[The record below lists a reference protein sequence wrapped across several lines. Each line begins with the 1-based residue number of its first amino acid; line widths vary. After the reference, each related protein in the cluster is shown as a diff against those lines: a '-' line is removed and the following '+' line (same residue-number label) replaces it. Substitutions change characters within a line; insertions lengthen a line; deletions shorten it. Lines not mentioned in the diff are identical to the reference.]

1 MENNP
6 VTENDC
12 PNIYVGAATAM
23 NDLNIPAEAFPKM
36 VACLER
42 LKNGFNGQATFIDI
56 IHDRTDSRV
65 TMTRRMPWKEGNYG
79 FKVEYQDNNVFID
92 IMKEE
97 DEEE

>member
-23 NDLNIPAEAFPKM
+23 NDISIPAGAFVQM
-36 VACLER
+36 VICLEQ
-42 LKNGFNGQATFIDI
+42 LKHGFNGQTTSIDI
-56 IHDRTDSRV
+56 IEGREDKRIKI
-65 TMTRRMPWKEGNYG
+65 TRRMPWKEGNYG
-79 FKVEYQDNNVFID
+79 FKVEYQGRNVFID